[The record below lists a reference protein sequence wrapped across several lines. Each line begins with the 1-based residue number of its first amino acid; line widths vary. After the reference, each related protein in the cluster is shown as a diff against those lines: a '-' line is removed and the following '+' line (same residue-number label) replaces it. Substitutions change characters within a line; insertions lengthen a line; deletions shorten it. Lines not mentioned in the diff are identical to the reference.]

1 MLSIQPDLIEYKT
14 ELFSKISK
22 NIYIIAG
29 ILVVVCI
36 LLLLIFSNS
45 RQFLRNI
52 DMYTQQHN
60 YEEDQPIYI
69 RKTLIGGVFTTA
81 FIFAA
86 LAIGSSMLISY
97 GIDNIRETKG
107 LVPYAAL
114 EQEYENVIFI

>member
-1 MLSIQPDLIEYKT
+1 MSTSCEQCKVVFFSGIIGAETSKVCKPCPYGYFNTQEGQSTCLECPSGSICSLYNVKPQVSSGPLSMLSIQPDLIEYKT

-52 DMYTQQHN
+52 DMYT
-60 YEEDQPIYI
+60 
-69 RKTLIGGVFTTA
+69 
-81 FIFAA
+81 
-86 LAIGSSMLISY
+86 
-97 GIDNIRETKG
+97 
-107 LVPYAAL
+107 
-114 EQEYENVIFI
+114 